1 MGTPRCQKRSQIFN
15 DRNRSGLELAFGVAL
30 AEVDCRSDC
39 TSGSVN
45 IDDFQGTSFG
55 NPAGGVEANS
65 EEGAIASGLQTFV
78 EQQFDFLLRE
88 DFCLSV
94 PFYLHAWCILDPML
108 QSLAY
113 LLHCCTGL
121 GGFLNVVAEGERHK
135 LAQVQLTQ

>member
-1 MGTPRCQKRSQIFN
+1 M
-15 DRNRSGLELAFGVAL
+15 ELTFGVAL

-55 NPAGGVEANS
+55 NTAGGVQTNPKQ
-65 EEGAIASGLQTFV
+65 GAIASGLQTFV

-88 DFCLSV
+88 YFSLAV
-94 PFYLHAWCILDPML
+94 PFYLHAWCIPDPML
-108 QSLAY
+108 HSLAY

-121 GGFLNVVAEGERHK
+121 GGFLNAVAEGERHK